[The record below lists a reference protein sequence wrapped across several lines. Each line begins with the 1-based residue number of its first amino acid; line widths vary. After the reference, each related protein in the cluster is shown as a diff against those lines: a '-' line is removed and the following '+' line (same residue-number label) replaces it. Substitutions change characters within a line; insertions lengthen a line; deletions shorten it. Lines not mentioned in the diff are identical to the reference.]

1 MTYTDGDLD
10 FLFEAESESN
20 GVGRDDPARWCLLEL
35 ESDPGPGTSDAMVVV
50 QRRITRARNV
60 TVTGE
65 WLRADIGYAYDLGET
80 PDLPET
86 FRP

>member
-1 MTYTDGDLD
+1 
-10 FLFEAESESN
+10 
-20 GVGRDDPARWCLLEL
+20 
-35 ESDPGPGTSDAMVVV
+35 
-50 QRRITRARNV
+50 V

-80 PDLPET
+80 PDLPEI